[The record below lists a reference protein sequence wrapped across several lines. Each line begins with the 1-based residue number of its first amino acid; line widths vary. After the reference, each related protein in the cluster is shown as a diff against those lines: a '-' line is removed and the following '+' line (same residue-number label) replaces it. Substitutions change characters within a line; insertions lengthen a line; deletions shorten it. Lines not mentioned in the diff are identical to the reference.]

1 MKKRLLFVIES
12 LACAGAEKSL
22 VTLLRLLDYTKYE
35 VDLQLFS
42 YGGEFE
48 ELLPPE
54 VNLLPPLPYFESTSL
69 SLGALTKRCGD
80 RVSRRALVSRLR
92 YSVTLRMGNY
102 KNSQMAVLFWKSSGK
117 CFTPTE
123 KEYDVAIAYAQG
135 TPTFYVADCVRAK
148 RKLAWVNAIYKPEEK
163 WRDYVANMYAAYDA
177 VSCVSDSAQE
187 TFCATFPESAAK
199 SVVIYDINDG
209 AMMVDMAQL
218 PNTAAADMAC
228 CGAKL
233 LTVGRLDFYK
243 GYDIALEACRILKA
257 RGVDFCW
264 YALGRGGLEAEIRQS
279 IAEKG
284 LEEHFI
290 LLGTRANPYPYYKE
304 ADIYVQ
310 TSRFE
315 GFGLAIAEARMLNT
329 PVVTTRF
336 DAVDAQMVDGENGLV
351 VDMTAEAVADGIMRL
366 LKDRA
371 LYDHIADY
379 QSREKKG
386 NYEEIEKVYRLLEE
400 EL

>member
-1 MKKRLLFVIES
+1 MKKQLLFVIES
-12 LACAGAEKSL
+12 LVCAGAEKSL

-35 VDLQLFS
+35 VDLQLFA

-69 SLGALTKRCGD
+69 SLGALAKRCGD
-80 RVSRRALVSRLR
+80 GASRRALVSRLR
-92 YSVTLRMGNY
+92 YSAALRTGSYNNPQ
-102 KNSQMAVLFWKSSGK
+102 KAVLFWKSAQR
-117 CFTPTE
+117 CFAPTE

-148 RKLAWVNAIYKPEEK
+148 RKLAWVNAIYTPAGK
-163 WRDYVANMYAAYDA
+163 WRDYVAGKYAAFDA
-177 VSCVSDSAQE
+177 VNCVSDSAQE
-187 TFCATFPESAAK
+187 TFCATFPEAAAK
-199 SVVIYDINDG
+199 STVIYDINDG
-209 AMMVDMAQL
+209 ALMADMAQME
-218 PNTAAADMAC
+218 NTAAADMP
-228 CGAKL
+228 CGGVKI
-233 LTVGRLDFYK
+233 LTVGRFAPQK
-243 GYDIALEACRILKA
+243 GYDIALEACRILKE

-264 YALGRGGLEAEIRQS
+264 YALGRGALEAEIRQS
-279 IAEKG
+279 MAEKDI
-284 LEEHFI
+284 EDCFV
-290 LLGTRANPYPYYKE
+290 LLGVRANPYPYFKA
-304 ADIYVQ
+304 ADVYVQ

-366 LKDRA
+366 LEDRT
-371 LYDHIADY
+371 LYDHITDY

-386 NYEEIEKVYRLLEE
+386 NCEEIEKFYRLLEE
-400 EL
+400 

>member
-12 LACAGAEKSL
+12 LVCAGAEKSL

-35 VDLQLFS
+35 VDLQLFA

-54 VNLLPPLPYFESTSL
+54 VNLLPALPYFTYASQP
-69 SLGALTKRCGD
+69 LGTLIKGCGKAET
-80 RVSRRALVSRLR
+80 RRALVSRLR
-92 YSVTLRMGNY
+92 YSAALRAGTYNNPQ
-102 KNSQMAVLFWKSSGK
+102 KAVLFWQSAHR

-123 KEYDVAIAYAQG
+123 KTYDVAIAYAQG

-148 RKLAWVNAIYKPEEK
+148 RKLAWVNVTYRPEGK
-163 WRDYVANMYAAYDA
+163 WRDYVAGKYAAFDA

-187 TFCATFPESAAK
+187 TFCAVFPEAAK
-199 SVVIYDINDG
+199 KSTIIYDINDG
-209 AMMVDMAQL
+209 SLMADMAQME
-218 PNTAAADMAC
+218 NTAATDMS
-228 CGAKL
+228 CGGVKL
-233 LTVGRLDFYK
+233 LTVGRLAPQK
-243 GYDIALEACRILKA
+243 GYDIALEACRILKE
-257 RGVDFCW
+257 RDVDFCW
-264 YALGRGGLEAEIRQS
+264 YALGRGTLEQEIRQS
-279 IAEKG
+279 MAEK
-284 LEEHFI
+284 EIEDRFV

-351 VDMTAEAVADGIMRL
+351 VDMTAEAVADGIQRL
-366 LKDRA
+366 LDDRA
-371 LYDHIADY
+371 LYAHIVDY

-386 NYEEIEKVYRLLEE
+386 NYEEIEKIYRLLEE
-400 EL
+400 

>member
-12 LACAGAEKSL
+12 LVCAGAEKSL
-22 VTLLRLLDYTKYE
+22 VTLLRLLDYTRYE
-35 VDLQLFS
+35 VDLQLFA

-54 VNLLPPLPYFESTSL
+54 VNLLPPLPYFTYTSQ
-69 SLGALTKRCGD
+69 SLGALAKGCGKAET
-80 RVSRRALVSRLR
+80 RRALAGRLR
-92 YSVTLRMGNY
+92 YSAALRMGTYNNPQ
-102 KNSQMAVLFWKSSGK
+102 KAVLFWQSAGN
-117 CFTPTE
+117 CFAPTQ

-135 TPTFYVADCVRAK
+135 TPTFYVADCVRAR
-148 RKLAWVNAIYKPEEK
+148 RKLAWVNVTYKPAGK
-163 WRDYVANMYAAYDA
+163 WRNYVAGKYAAFDA

-187 TFCATFPESAAK
+187 TFCATFPEAAAK
-199 SVVIYDINDG
+199 STVIYDINDG
-209 AMMVDMAQL
+209 AMMAEMAQL
-218 PNTAAADMAC
+218 ANTAAADMAAD
-228 CGAKL
+228 GVKL
-233 LTVGRLDFYK
+233 LTVGRFAVQK
-243 GYDIALEACRILKA
+243 GYDIALEACRILKE
-257 RGVDFCW
+257 RDVDFCW
-264 YALGRGGLEAEIRQS
+264 YALGRGALEAEIRQS
-279 IAEKG
+279 MIEKG
-284 LEEHFI
+284 IEDRFV
-290 LLGTRANPYPYYKE
+290 LLGVRANPYPYYKA

-351 VDMTAEAVADGIMRL
+351 VDMTAEAVADGILRL
-366 LKDRA
+366 IRDRG

-386 NYEEIEKVYRLLEE
+386 NCEEIEKVYRLLEE
-400 EL
+400 